1 MVDQFT
7 LDKLSYNNSLDQS
20 ISNNKVRRRE
30 DSDGMDMWNAP
41 MVQSRQP
48 LTYRLMES
56 VGHQDDMEAGDREG
70 LQRLEALCY
79 QPS

>member
-1 MVDQFT
+1 
-7 LDKLSYNNSLDQS
+7 
-20 ISNNKVRRRE
+20 
-30 DSDGMDMWNAP
+30 

-56 VGHQDDMEAGDREG
+56 VGQDDMEAADREG
-70 LQRLEALCY
+70 LQRVKALGY